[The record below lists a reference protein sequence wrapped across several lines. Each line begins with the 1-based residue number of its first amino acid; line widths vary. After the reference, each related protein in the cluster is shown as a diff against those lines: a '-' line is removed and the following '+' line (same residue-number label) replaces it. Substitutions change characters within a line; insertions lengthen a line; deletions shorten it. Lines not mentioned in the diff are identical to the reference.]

1 MLSRTYISFRFS
13 TPRHQRSNSGSSH
26 HAVASFSNSLPRHIS
41 FYNNNNNDSEQNK
54 ERITEKETLQDISL
68 QSLQWL
74 ESRGLFGGGGGTLQN
89 KSKGVNNSG
98 SATDIVTSVNA
109 SGSHQLLGE
118 SDKFR

>member
-41 FYNNNNNDSEQNK
+41 FYNNNNNDSEQNGENK
-54 ERITEKETLQDISL
+54 ITEKETLQDISL

-89 KSKGVNNSG
+89 NSKGVNNSG
-98 SATDIVTSVNA
+98 SAADVVTSVNA
-109 SGSHQLLGE
+109 SSSHQFLGM
-118 SDKFR
+118 